1 MLSFQIICIIG
12 YLCLS
17 AVVLCHSIWLRQQV
31 GQIRFDGQGKQ
42 QSFLTIAVFVLGG
55 IYLITSTGLVKYGLF
70 IIAFIVHYFVTH
82 FYVGTK
88 GIKYGTRFYS
98 FDQISSYRG
107 YSETNELSLSLKGET
122 KEIYLRPRIS
132 YHSSTIR
139 QILEQEGIG
148 SANDMEDT
156 SGHGAVN

>member
-1 MLSFQIICIIG
+1 MLPFQVICLIV
-12 YLCLS
+12 YLVLS
-17 AVVLCHSIWLRQQV
+17 AAVLCHSIWLRGRV

-55 IYLITSTGLVKYGLF
+55 VYLITSTGLVKYGLF

-88 GIKYGTRFYS
+88 GVKYGTRFYT
-98 FDQISSYRG
+98 FDQIRSYRG
-107 YSETNELSLSLKGET
+107 YSETNELSLYLHGKPQ
-122 KEIYLRPRIS
+122 EIYLRPRIS

-139 QILEQEGIG
+139 QILEQEGIEN
-148 SANDMEDT
+148 SSDTKDT
-156 SGHGAVN
+156 SEHGAMN